1 MRKRLLS
8 ILSIVLLLLTL
19 LPANV
24 VAQTDE
30 LPIYRNDV
38 VIVQY
43 DKIINEKAINAIVE
57 EMLEKLNKKKNII
70 FAEPDYYITPVTDDY
85 FYLQWGFDNSNDID
99 IDVPEAW
106 NISKGIP
113 EIIVAVIDTGIQQDH
128 EDLLGQFV
136 PGIKYI
142 PETDETH
149 GTHVAGTI
157 AALDNGFGV
166 IGVAPNVKI
175 MPLQF
180 LGPDG
185 GTTSNAIKAIE
196 DATNVADII
205 NASWGGG
212 GYSIALKNAI
222 EDFGGPFVAAAG
234 NDRKNTDRRAHYPS
248 SYDSPNIIS
257 VAAVDQNGNRAKFS
271 NYGYETVDVGAPGVG
286 IASTYED
293 NRYVYMDGTSMAAPH
308 VTGTLAL
315 MMSVDP
321 NATTAELISY
331 LYQSVEPLE
340 SLQGKTVTGGMINA
354 NNALQLMNASE
365 DTTKPVVT
373 VTSPEN
379 GKQDVPVNQV
389 IEINYSEV
397 ITTSTNFDDIT
408 VSGIEVTQSITGNI
422 LTLTP
427 DTNFEFETEYVV
439 IIPADAVEDL
449 SGNTATSHN
458 ISFKTEAETIVPPST
473 VQVVESITPSNKS
486 RKVSLTPEI
495 LLTLTDVTAVDASK
509 IRLIDKNLADIT
521 ITVSLVGGDVKILPI
536 DPLDSNMRYTLI
548 VDVDAFEIGHN
559 TSAPFTSVFTTK
571 R

>member
-1 MRKRLLS
+1 MKNRLLS

-24 VAQTDE
+24 VAQTDDIP
-30 LPIYRNDV
+30 LYRNDV

-43 DKIINEKAINAIVE
+43 DKVINEKAINAIEKEHGLSVEKVFKKDGLKVYKINKNKTVE
-57 EMLEKLNKKKNII
+57 EMIEKLNKKKNII

-136 PGIKYI
+136 PGINYTTEI
-142 PETDETH
+142 DETH

-166 IGVAPNVKI
+166 IGVAPNVRI

-180 LGPDG
+180 LGADG
-185 GTTSNAIKAIE
+185 GTTSNAILAIE
-196 DATNVADII
+196 AATDVADII

-212 GYSIALKNAI
+212 GYSKALKNAI
-222 EDFGGPFVAAAG
+222 ETFGGPFVAAAG

-257 VAAVDQNGNRAKFS
+257 VAAVDQNGNKAKFS
-271 NYGYETVDVGAPGVG
+271 NYGYD
-286 IASTYED
+286 
-293 NRYVYMDGTSMAAPH
+293 
-308 VTGTLAL
+308 
-315 MMSVDP
+315 
-321 NATTAELISY
+321 TAELISY

-354 NNALQLMNASE
+354 NNALLLMNPVE
-365 DTTKPVVT
+365 DTT
-373 VTSPEN
+373 SPTIVSSSPTN
-379 GKQDVPVNQV
+379 GNQNVPVDQS
-389 IEINYSEV
+389 IEITYSEP
-397 ITTSTNFDDIT
+397 IEPSTNYNNIT
-408 VSGIEVTQSITGNI
+408 LTGIEFNQSISGRI

-427 DTNFEFETEYVV
+427 TTDYTVDTDYSVS
-439 IIPADAVEDL
+439 IPSDAVKDAANNSAEAYSLD
-449 SGNTATSHN
+449 
-458 ISFKTEAETIVPPST
+458 FKTESETITPPT
-473 VQVVESITPSNKS
+473 TIQVVTPISPTNKE
-486 RKVSLTPEI
+486 RKVPVTTDI
-495 LLTLTDVTAVDASK
+495 LLAVNNVTVFDQSK
-509 IRLIDKNLADIT
+509 IKLIDKNLAEVTIT
-521 ITVSLVGGDVKILPI
+521 ITLANNELTLSPNSDLK
-536 DPLDSNMRYTLI
+536 SNMRYTVTILE
-548 VDVDAFEIGHN
+548 DAFDIGN
-559 TSAPFTSVFTTK
+559 DISAPYSSVFTTK